1 VSPTLTTFLLEAAN
15 FLVLAAVLGRLFFK
29 PVRQA
34 LADHRARLEGLS
46 REATQQLAA
55 AEQTRAEVVAQRQ
68 TLRDELTQLRAQIL
82 EAARQEAETIVAQ
95 AREQALRAK
104 QAAQQ
109 QVERFDEMQMATLSR
124 AVAAAAGVVVGRLL
138 THINGP
144 TLDAA
149 LLRAACEQLRGLA
162 LDSSPVIVESAEP
175 LSENSHA
182 VLDEALGPAATT
194 AMRRVVPELGAG
206 LRITTPRG
214 VVDASV
220 MGLAAFAQRALT
232 VELEHRA
239 SQGMTNVQ

>member
-1 VSPTLTTFLLEAAN
+1 MSPTLTTFLFEAAN
-15 FLVLAAVLGRLFFK
+15 FLVLAAVLGWLFFK

-34 LADHRARLEGLS
+34 LADHRAGLEGLS
-46 REATQQLAA
+46 REATQQLAV
-55 AEQTRAEVVAQRQ
+55 AEQTRAEVDVQRQ

-82 EAARQEAETIVAQ
+82 EAARREAETIVAQ
-95 AREQALRAK
+95 AREQAQRAK

-109 QVERFDEMQMATLSR
+109 QVERFDESQMATLSR

-138 THINGP
+138 TDINGP
-144 TLDAA
+144 TLNAA

-162 LDSSPVIVESAEP
+162 LDSSQVIVESAEP
-175 LSENSHA
+175 LSENSYA
-182 VLDEALGPAATT
+182 VLDEALGPAAST

-206 LRITTPRG
+206 MRITTPRG

-239 SQGMTNVQ
+239 AQGMTNGQ